1 MRTTIRQTSARK
13 PSNLSIDASLM
24 ERAKALSIN
33 VSRAAEAGIAAD
45 ADAERERLWK
55 VENRPALDAWNDWVD
70 RNGPPLAGY
79 RGF

>member
-24 ERAKALSIN
+24 ERAKAQSIN
-33 VSRAAEAGIAAD
+33 ASHAAEAGIAAD
-45 ADAERERLWK
+45 AERERLWK
-55 VENRPALDAWNDWVD
+55 AENRPALDAWNDWVD